1 MEGEKPLI
9 FHTAKIK
16 NDFSQK
22 TIESRGRQFLI
33 GKLFHNIE
41 FKDHYQNSQKNP
53 ETIGTIN
60 SNYKVNRR
68 VY

>member
-16 NDFSQK
+16 DDLSQK

-41 FKDHYQNSQKNP
+41 FKDHYQNSQKTP